1 MIYISTLIEKNYT
14 KRLSFI
20 NTNQLDI
27 IEEKGGIIVNL
38 NSMDCRLEEQKKKV
52 IQEYRLHL
60 NSNCN
65 WEYIHPKGKYQP
77 IEYFSQKFVEKHSAL
92 AMVFQIHKLCFAKIK
107 YFENNV
113 DDFIPYSYSFK
124 SGFERCEMHKVQ
136 FLYHIYSH
144 YMIGIAE
151 LQDIK
156 DIDEFKK
163 LCNYLESF
171 KN

>member
-60 NSNCN
+60 NSNYN

-163 LCNYLESF
+163 LCDYLESF